1 MASAA
6 VYAAFSAAIAAAW
19 PHSTI
24 RLPNSIADAPI
35 SGVAFLTVTY
45 PFARERQ
52 ASFGAPGA
60 NRWRTEGGV
69 RITLSIP
76 AGDDPDDAASPWL
89 TRLDALRDALR
100 GKIFS
105 GVQTFGASS
114 PIMDESS
121 DQGAFYVISF
131 AVEYF
136 ADVIG

>member
-1 MASAA
+1 MASSA
-6 VYAAFSAAIAAAW
+6 VYAALNAAIAAAW
-19 PHSTI
+19 PHTTI
-24 RLPNSIADAPI
+24 RSANSIADAPI
-35 SGVAFLTVTY
+35 SGSAFLTVTY

-52 ASFGAPGA
+52 ASMGAPGA

-76 AGDDPDDAASPWL
+76 SGDDPDDAAAPWL
-89 TRLDALRDALR
+89 TRLDALRAALR

-105 GVQTFGASS
+105 GVQTFGASP

-121 DQGAFYVISF
+121 DQGAFFVISF